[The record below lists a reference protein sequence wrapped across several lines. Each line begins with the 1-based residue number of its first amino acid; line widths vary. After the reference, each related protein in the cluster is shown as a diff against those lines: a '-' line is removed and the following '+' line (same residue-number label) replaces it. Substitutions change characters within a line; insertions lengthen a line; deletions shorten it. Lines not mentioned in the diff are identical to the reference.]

1 MSRASNSLTVS
12 DVIVTPIK
20 LKYTASYDQCT
31 INEYGITVLTGINGP
46 VTITGSVPQET
57 LNYRSVKQLYYANT
71 LTGSYLTTTSSFDVS
86 LQSTAASGTFDS
98 DNRYFPTESG
108 AQVRILSI
116 PRGVFGQQ
124 ISRHSFLMS
133 SSLYSIADDGNGNL
147 YDSRFNQPYVEA
159 GYFTP
164 DPQPPTVDS
173 YTYPG
178 VDIIHV
184 GNILYAQGMVII
196 TNPNYLDIFPYPPTA
211 ANDYATFL
219 TTDSPKTVNIL
230 ANDDPGTGT
239 LIPTS
244 VFLFSGSVGLFTN
257 NLDGTVTLNTTTPGF
272 YQTYYTV
279 QSAIPGGCPLTS
291 NSASINVTVDPVCN
305 FEVVLLNPY
314 TTTSTTTSTTTLV
327 PTTTST
333 TTSTT
338 TQAPT
343 TTSTTTSTT
352 TEIPT
357 TTTSTTTSTTT
368 EVPTTTSTTTSTTT
382 QVPTTTSTTTSTTT
396 EVPTTTSTTTSTT
409 TEIPT
414 TTSTTTSTTTEVPTT
429 TSTTTSTTTEVP
441 TTTST
446 TTSTTTIALVDVLI
460 TACGSQNAD
469 GSGNVN
475 LFVYSSV
482 ATDTNV
488 DVTVRWIGDLSSTI
502 QETLTI
508 LSGTSCNSGTFGGA
522 TSLENNSSFE
532 ILTVAP
538 SSSSTQNYT
547 ISGVTVS
554 NSCTTC

>member
-196 TNPNYLDIFPYPPTA
+196 TNQNYLDIFPYPPTA
-211 ANDYATFL
+211 VNDYATFL

-338 TQAPT
+338 TQ
-343 TTSTTTSTT
+343 
-352 TEIPT
+352 
-357 TTTSTTTSTTT
+357 
-368 EVPTTTSTTTSTTT
+368 V
-382 QVPTTTSTTTSTTT
+382 
-396 EVPTTTSTTTSTT
+396 
-409 TEIPT
+409 PT

>member
-86 LQSTAASGTFDS
+86 LQSSAASGTFDS

-279 QSAIPGGCPLTS
+279 QSAIPDGCPLTS

-338 TQAPT
+338 TQ
-343 TTSTTTSTT
+343 
-352 TEIPT
+352 
-357 TTTSTTTSTTT
+357 
-368 EVPTTTSTTTSTTT
+368 
-382 QVPTTTSTTTSTTT
+382 VPTTTSTTTSTTT

-409 TEIPT
+409 TEIPTTTSTTTSTTTEVPT

>member
-211 ANDYATFL
+211 VNDYATFL

-239 LIPTS
+239 FIPTS
-244 VFLFSGSVGLFTN
+244 VLLFSGSVGLFTN
-257 NLDGTVTLNTTTPGF
+257 NLDGTVTLNTTIPGF

-279 QSAIPGGCPLTS
+279 KSAIPGGCPLTS

-314 TTTSTTTSTTTLV
+314 TTTSTTTSTTTL
-327 PTTTST
+327 
-333 TTSTT
+333 
-338 TQAPT
+338 
-343 TTSTTTSTT
+343 
-352 TEIPT
+352 
-357 TTTSTTTSTTT
+357 
-368 EVPTTTSTTTSTTT
+368 VPTTTSTTTSTTT

-446 TTSTTTIALVDVLI
+446 TTSTTTEVPTTTSTTTSTTTIALVDVLI

-475 LFVYSSV
+475 LFVYSNV

-488 DVTVRWIGDLSSTI
+488 DVTVRWIGDLSSTV